1 MGLGDEARAA
11 LRSRRQCWGVL
22 CLHREDGDNAFGDDE
37 LALLRRV
44 APLLGEGLR
53 RGWAVSSTATGDA
66 ISGGPGVLI
75 IDADLSLVSS
85 NPPAQ
90 RWLTE
95 VDDSEWPR
103 SFPLPV
109 AVMSAVAATAQQR
122 DGEPLPARTRVR
134 RAHGGWMTVHASRLS
149 GGRSEIVAVLDSAD
163 PDELTSLVLAAHG
176 VTPAQSRVAALV
188 LRGRSTQQIVNE
200 LGISAHTVQEHVGA
214 VFDKFGIGSRRELVA
229 ALSANPR

>member
-1 MGLGDEARAA
+1 
-11 LRSRRQCWGVL
+11 
-22 CLHREDGDNAFGDDE
+22 
-37 LALLRRV
+37 
-44 APLLGEGLR
+44 
-53 RGWAVSSTATGDA
+53 
-66 ISGGPGVLI
+66 
-75 IDADLSLVSS
+75 
-85 NPPAQ
+85 
-90 RWLTE
+90 
-95 VDDSEWPR
+95 
-103 SFPLPV
+103 
-109 AVMSAVAATAQQR
+109 
-122 DGEPLPARTRVR
+122 
-134 RAHGGWMTVHASRLS
+134 MTVHASRLS

>member
-1 MGLGDEARAA
+1 LIEEPLASAAGRFFDNEYGTDDVIKFTVLADAVDPVGSLDHATRGERASSPRYRDLMATMGLGDEARAA
-11 LRSRRQCWGVL
+11 LRSRRQCWGGL
-22 CLHREDGDNAFGDDE
+22 CLHREDSGNTFHDDE

-53 RGWAVSSTATGDA
+53 RGLAVSSTATGDA

-75 IDADLSLVSS
+75 LDADLSLVSS

-109 AVMSAVAATAQQR
+109 AVMSAAAAPPQQR
-122 DGEPLPARTRVR
+122 DGEPLPPRARGPPPPGRARTQP
-134 RAHGGWMTVHASRLS
+134 APPHS
-149 GGRSEIVAVLDSAD
+149 
-163 PDELTSLVLAAHG
+163 P
-176 VTPAQSRVAALV
+176 TPR
-188 LRGRSTQQIVNE
+188 
-200 LGISAHTVQEHVGA
+200 
-214 VFDKFGIGSRRELVA
+214 
-229 ALSANPR
+229 P